1 MRPEVHRKTTCVFV
15 QVQQTVLLFET
26 AEKGV
31 SGVRVGKHRRYS
43 LELASDKWFLSDKTC
58 IAIIIISSQITIST
72 SIMYGFFRGF
82 KAL

>member
-58 IAIIIISSQITIST
+58 IIIISSQITIST

-82 KAL
+82 